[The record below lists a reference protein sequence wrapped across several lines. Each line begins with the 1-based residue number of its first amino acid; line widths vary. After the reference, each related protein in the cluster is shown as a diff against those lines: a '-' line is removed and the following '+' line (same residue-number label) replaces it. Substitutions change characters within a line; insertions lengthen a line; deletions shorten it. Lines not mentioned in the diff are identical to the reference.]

1 MKQKSINYK
10 YYIISSLLGIFVS
23 LFQLTAQTKK
33 IELKGT
39 IIDKSQITIP
49 YASVSIVSKSRG
61 TSSTEDGEFSLQV
74 SNSEL
79 KDTLT
84 ISSLGFKSTRIQV
97 EKFMNLKDKKIIL
110 EESAIMMDE
119 VQLLSAKTYVLNALK
134 KVKENTLSSTHV
146 LEILLRRAT
155 TEGGTSKFFVEN
167 YLKYLDR
174 GPAYGLGRLQV
185 TQARK
190 SADYRVWKSKDWTHW
205 INYMVQLN
213 PLRPV
218 DSQHRRNLKK
228 FNWKRTGNSSYEGED
243 VLIVT
248 GQNPKIKWEKITF
261 YIGIDTHKIYKI
273 ERGRTLY
280 LYKNH
285 KSGKLVLNYFKH
297 EWVLQNEKVPSE
309 YRNTIANRTSYK
321 VEGSVY
327 SVHTEKDKR
336 RIRDY
341 GIDLDMGLLDLPYNP
356 EFWNNLSL
364 PPDTKFYKK
373 IKSEIEGLY
382 GVPLETQFKLVN
394 KKN

>member
-1 MKQKSINYK
+1 MNLTFISRKK
-10 YYIISSLLGIFVS
+10 YILISLLGIFIS

-33 IELKGT
+33 IELKGV
-39 IIDKSQITIP
+39 IIDEGGITIP

-61 TSSTEDGEFSLQV
+61 TSSTEEGEFSLHV
-74 SNSEL
+74 SNDEL

-84 ISSLGFKSTRIQV
+84 ISSLGFNSAKIQI
-97 EKFMNLKDKKIIL
+97 EKFLNLKEKKIIL
-110 EESAIMMDE
+110 KESAIMMDE
-119 VQLLSAKTYVLNALK
+119 VQLLSAKTYVINALK
-134 KVKENTLSSTHV
+134 LLKDNTLSSPHV
-146 LEILLRRAT
+146 LEMLYRRAT

-167 YLKYLDR
+167 YLKYLDK

-185 TQARK
+185 TEARK
-190 SADYRVWKSKDWTHW
+190 SADYRVWKSKDWVHW
-205 INYMVQLN
+205 VNYMAQLN

-228 FNWKRTGNSSYEGED
+228 FSWKRTGNSSYEGED

-248 GQNPKIKWEKITF
+248 GQNPKIDWERITF

-297 EWVLQNEKVPSE
+297 EWVLQDERIPKE
-309 YRNTIANRTSYK
+309 YRNTIAKRTSYK

-327 SVHTEKDKR
+327 NVHTEKDKR
-336 RIRDY
+336 RIKDY
-341 GIDLDMGLLDLPYNP
+341 GLDLDMGLLDLPYNA

-394 KKN
+394 